1 MANTPESDLPSETP
15 STESNAGDR
24 SADIQQAVETFIENH
39 TSGNAVDPM
48 KFAAGYR
55 ESLRSQILAQCRE
68 FLVFD
73 GMLGQQEWSD
83 PSAETTDGKTF
94 GEFVI
99 QEELGR
105 GGMGVVYL
113 ANQKSLNRRVALK
126 VMASGLT
133 LSKRHVERFRHEAMA
148 TAKLRHPAIVGVH
161 GLVEVD
167 GTFALAMDYVAGR
180 NLADILD
187 DLRLANSDG
196 QGVVIGTLGIASH
209 HSYVA
214 ECAMLVSQIAS
225 ALAAAHHSQIVHRDL
240 KPRNLMIDERQQ
252 VRLLD
257 FGLAKSLDATRQSI
271 SMPGEING
279 TAHYMSPEQ
288 TLAKRVEIDHR
299 SDIWSLGVILYEL
312 LTLKR
317 PFDGK
322 NLQQIVYGI
331 CFKEPPSPQRLNTKV
346 PRDLETICQKALEK
360 DPSNRYQTAV
370 EFEADLQRFLRWE
383 PIHAKPASA
392 LTRAT
397 KFLRRH
403 RTESLA
409 TATTLLVTTTLLS
422 AIWIS
427 NSIDASTADGLLKS
441 AEIRAGEG
449 DFKSAIALTTEALEL
464 RNDEVTRERL
474 ERYYSE
480 SKRVSTES
488 AWKVA
493 ESKQLLN
500 RDREAALQL
509 ALGAEQILPSVKTRS
524 AVLDALGSGW
534 MVQTLLPESPQRP
547 SFASFS
553 SSGNKI
559 VAGGQRGSLQLINR
573 NSQAAP
579 RQLVGH
585 DEQVP
590 IAGAA
595 FINDQDIV
603 SVSIDQT
610 LRLWRAEANYRPQTI
625 DLGEQIAAALY
636 VSAASNRALILTY
649 NRQLRQYQAQVRNTD
664 DGTLVT
670 NPIEHQSL
678 IWVAGISPNGQ
689 VVATCSG
696 AQSIVRL
703 NNASDG
709 SSIADIAMHA
719 PKVSARCVAFSADSS
734 MLAIGHSDGFV
745 GIYDTATGAII
756 GQARHSRR
764 ITSIAFDQ
772 TNSRLLT
779 GSQDQTARLWQLD
792 RKTAHFELREIGI
805 LMGHKGPVEHVSFNA
820 TGELAVTT
828 TNATDGVIRIYDVGV
843 GRAPASEAI
852 YSYEVGETV
861 KQAAFARDSR
871 CILAVTSKR
880 TLLWQYGTAQGVVT
894 LRQPGKV
901 PSAAFTSDGE
911 YIVTAGDD
919 EKLRFWNSRNGR
931 QVWKN
936 EQLRKPI
943 TGLDIDDNNQH
954 VACSDTDGVV
964 HIHAIE
970 TGKQLFTLGEKSQ
983 RIATVKFVQAGRQLL
998 TISDTDN
1005 AQITLWNLAD
1015 KTETHCTR
1023 PTKIIAADI
1032 NQDGSLLAT
1041 VENEEH
1047 FARLWKLPALTP
1059 LGEVGEHSAAI
1070 VQIQFAKD
1078 SSRLLTASLDQSIRA
1093 YRLADGR
1100 CITKSTVGSPFQFAT
1115 FSPDGQLLLTYK
1127 KKSGTAHLWNAND
1140 GSEVLHFSAQ
1150 RGALRWGTINN
1161 NGTWAATC
1169 ADDGTTCIW
1178 PTNPVEVAT
1187 ALRSQNESNRLPSS
1201 EPR

>member
-1 MANTPESDLPSETP
+1 MADTPESELPSETA
-15 STESNAGDR
+15 STKSDA
-24 SADIQQAVETFIENH
+24 SQHAADIQQAVEVFIEKH
-39 TSGNAVDPM
+39 TSGEAIDPM
-48 KFAAGYR
+48 AFAEGYS
-55 ESLRSQILAQCRE
+55 ESARSQILAQCRE

-83 PSAETTDGKTF
+83 PTAEATDGKTF

-105 GGMGVVYL
+105 GGMGIVYL

-161 GLVEVD
+161 GLIEVD

-180 NLADILD
+180 NLGDILD

-196 QGVVIGTLGIASH
+196 QDVVIGTLGIAPH

-225 ALAAAHHSQIVHRDL
+225 ALAAAHHNQIVHRDL
-240 KPRNLMIDERQQ
+240 KPRNLMIDERRQ

-322 NLQQIVYGI
+322 NLQQIVSGI
-331 CFKEPPSPQRLNTKV
+331 CFKEPPPPQRLNTKV

-360 DPSNRYQTAV
+360 DPSNRYQTAI

-409 TATTLLVTTTLLS
+409 TATALLVTATLLS

-427 NSIDASTADGLLKS
+427 KSIDASTANNLLIT
-441 AEIRAGEG
+441 AESRADDG
-449 DFKSAIALTTEALEL
+449 DFKSAIALTNEALQL

-534 MVQTLLPESPQRP
+534 MVQTLLPENPQRP

-553 SSGNKI
+553 RSGDNI
-559 VAGGQRGSLQLINR
+559 LAGGQRGSLQLINR
-573 NSQAAP
+573 NSQSAP

-585 DEQVP
+585 NKQLP

-595 FINDQDIV
+595 FINDEDIV
-603 SVSIDQT
+603 SVSVDQT
-610 LRLWRAEANYRPQTI
+610 LRLWRAQSNYAPQTI
-625 DLGEQIAAALY
+625 DLDDQIAAALY
-636 VSAASNRALILTY
+636 VSTESNRALILTY
-649 NRQLRQYQAQVRNTD
+649 NRQLKQYQAQIRNTD

-670 NPIEHQSL
+670 DPIEHKSL
-678 IWVAGISPNGQ
+678 IWVAGISPNGK
-689 VVATCSG
+689 VIATCSG
-696 AQSIVRL
+696 AKSIVRL

-719 PKVSARCVAFSADSS
+719 PKVSARCITFSADSS
-734 MLAIGHSDGFV
+734 MMAIGHSDGFV
-745 GIYDTATGAII
+745 GIYETATGTIV

-779 GSQDQTARLWQLD
+779 GSHDQTARLWQLD
-792 RKTAHFELREIGI
+792 RETVDFEVREIGI

-820 TGELAVTT
+820 TSELAVTT
-828 TNATDGVIRIYDVGV
+828 TNATDGVIRIFDVGA

-852 YSYEVGETV
+852 YSYEVGESV
-861 KQAAFARDSR
+861 KQAAFARDNS

-880 TLLWQYGTAQGVVT
+880 SLLWQYGTAQGVVT

-901 PSAAFTSDGE
+901 PSAVFTKDGDH
-911 YIVTAGDD
+911 IVTAGDD
-919 EKLRFWNSRNGR
+919 EKLRLWNSRNGR

-936 EQLRKPI
+936 DQLSKPI
-943 TGLDIDDNNQH
+943 TALDIDENSQH
-954 VACSDTDGVV
+954 IACSDTDGLV
-964 HIHAIE
+964 HIHAIQ
-970 TGKQLFTLGEKSQ
+970 TGKQLFSLGDKSQ
-983 RIATVKFVQAGRQLL
+983 RIATVKFVNAGSQLL
-998 TISDTDN
+998 TISDTEN
-1005 AQITLWNLAD
+1005 GQITLWSLSE
-1015 KTETHCTR
+1015 KQETHSNR
-1023 PTKIIAADI
+1023 PAKIIAADT
-1032 NQDGSLLAT
+1032 NPDGTLLAT
-1041 VENEEH
+1041 VEGDEH
-1047 FARLWKLPALTP
+1047 FVRLWSLPDLSP
-1059 LGEVGEHSAAI
+1059 LGQLGDHSAALA
-1070 VQIQFAKD
+1070 QIQFAKD
-1078 SSRLLTASLDQSIRA
+1078 GSRLLTACRDQSIRA
-1093 YRLADGR
+1093 IRLTDGH
-1100 CITKSTVGSPFQFAT
+1100 CISKSTISSPFQFAT

-1127 KKSGTAHLWNAND
+1127 TRSGTAHLWNTND

-1150 RGALRWGTINN
+1150 RGALRWGTINS

-1187 ALRSQNESNRLPSS
+1187 ALRSQNESNRLPDSTY
-1201 EPR
+1201 R